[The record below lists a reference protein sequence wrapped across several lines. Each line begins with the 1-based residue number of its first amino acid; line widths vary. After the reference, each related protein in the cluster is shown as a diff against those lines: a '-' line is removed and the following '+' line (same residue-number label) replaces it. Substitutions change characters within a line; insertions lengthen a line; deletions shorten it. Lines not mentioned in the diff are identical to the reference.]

1 MLLTD
6 TDSLKYKI
14 ETENVFEDSYNHKEL
29 FDFSSYPKNSK
40 FYNGV
45 NKF

>member
-14 ETENVFEDSYNHKEL
+14 ETENVFEDLYKHKEL
-29 FDFSSYPKNSK
+29 FDFSSHPKNSK

>member
-14 ETENVFEDSYNHKEL
+14 ETENIFEDSYKHKE
-29 FDFSSYPKNSK
+29 FDFRSYPKNSK
-40 FYNGV
+40 FYNGA